1 MPLAKVH
8 LKLLPRCALLCRA
21 ATISTSAPL
30 AKNRAGKYRATID
43 RTQML
48 TYEMAQKPHHIG
60 VRKAWLSWHSQNLE
74 EFRQTQ
80 PYQVAQDEIIR
91 RFVRG
96 FFPQNIAISGN
107 ELVIKRRG
115 NAVYVAGFFQHS
127 RRLDIR
133 KIYWMFGF
141 TEEFLSLLLKQP
153 VKLEMQFTPDY
164 HHRHFSVTGE
174 MTVGNGRPLLVRR
187 GKATSYKTPAFEE
200 REEGYDG
207 RLEWS
212 LTDHNLLLIA
222 AFRNAVLGNDFNKV
236 KAQVQLLSPEYTNES
251 QLDLLCNKICD
262 RSSAEPLKEALLTA
276 ITIGSR
282 PLVEFILSLFH
293 EYPGEERSGCYDS
306 PSFMPHMT
314 PLMMACICNN
324 FGIVECL
331 LMRNHDIDLPHRAD
345 CVCDMCY
352 KTANLVSANIRRLDT
367 YRALSS
373 EAFLWLSTSDPMLAA
388 IQLSRDLQTCESTET
403 QHKDIYQK
411 LQRNVQNFATSLVQ
425 HCWNMEEVDVL
436 LQQPD
441 GSSISDA
448 HLPYP
453 RVRLALDGEMRQLTA
468 NLSVQMGIENKWHG
482 EWRDYGKNTVR
493 DAGRMLC
500 HTLLFPILA
509 YIHALSAGRL
519 IQSFNYPVAR
529 FASYTAS
536 YFSFLAAIITLRIVT
551 AVTTTQHERTV
562 LSNNYQFF
570 LQCYIF
576 IYMFGMIVWEF
587 LEFSRRGIER
597 YYEMWWRWFDLMM
610 LGLFFC
616 AMMTWIA
623 TWYTVAIDGLPT
635 LRRWHWIEYDV
646 HLLFDIFYG
655 GACIMAFW
663 RVFYFVQLYRF
674 VGSTVISIGKCVSKI
689 YYYFIIM
696 IVVLAS
702 FAIGVNMILEPYSR
716 NRQFLIDGLP
726 DETEKSPDKFM
737 DLVQSSRFLFWSF
750 FGYLSPDDY
759 KPIVGHVGPDFER
772 TRHRITRNS
781 AEIAMSMYHIVM
793 IITLLNLMVSLLVK
807 TADEVLDNEDVEWKY
822 TKVHIYYEFFE
833 PGSSV
838 PPPFNLIFM
847 LSSFMYQVFSKD
859 YTFVWPD
866 MLVKREA
873 TSDTEAYREMRCA
886 YRDLIVRLFQRYRA
900 SKELHFKTI
909 QTMDSDKEKKNA
921 VVKVAFMNSVLN
933 RSAVSD
939 IINPTA
945 ALSKDTV
952 HSRVCSSC
960 NERIVDSQ
968 STTCKTCCQAPVQ

>member
-1 MPLAKVH
+1 
-8 LKLLPRCALLCRA
+8 
-21 ATISTSAPL
+21 
-30 AKNRAGKYRATID
+30 
-43 RTQML
+43 
-48 TYEMAQKPHHIG
+48 
-60 VRKAWLSWHSQNLE
+60 
-74 EFRQTQ
+74 
-80 PYQVAQDEIIR
+80 
-91 RFVRG
+91 
-96 FFPQNIAISGN
+96 
-107 ELVIKRRG
+107 
-115 NAVYVAGFFQHS
+115 
-127 RRLDIR
+127 
-133 KIYWMFGF
+133 
-141 TEEFLSLLLKQP
+141 
-153 VKLEMQFTPDY
+153 
-164 HHRHFSVTGE
+164 
-174 MTVGNGRPLLVRR
+174 
-187 GKATSYKTPAFEE
+187 
-200 REEGYDG
+200 
-207 RLEWS
+207 
-212 LTDHNLLLIA
+212 
-222 AFRNAVLGNDFNKV
+222 
-236 KAQVQLLSPEYTNES
+236 
-251 QLDLLCNKICD
+251 
-262 RSSAEPLKEALLTA
+262 
-276 ITIGSR
+276 
-282 PLVEFILSLFH
+282 
-293 EYPGEERSGCYDS
+293 
-306 PSFMPHMT
+306 
-314 PLMMACICNN
+314 
-324 FGIVECL
+324 
-331 LMRNHDIDLPHRAD
+331 MRNHDIDLPHRAD

-373 EAFLWLSTSDPMLAA
+373 EAFLWLSTSEPMLAA

-411 LQRNVQNFATSLVQ
+411 LQQNVQNFATSLVQ
-425 HCWNMEEVDVL
+425 NCWNMEEVDVL

-468 NLSVQMGIENKWHG
+468 NLNVQMGIENKWHG
-482 EWRDYGKNTVR
+482 EWRDYGKNAMY

-500 HTLLFPILA
+500 HTVFFPILA
-509 YIHALSAGRL
+509 LLHAVSAGRL
-519 IQSFNYPVAR
+519 VQSFNYPVAR
-529 FASYTAS
+529 FASYATS
-536 YFSFLAAIITLRIVT
+536 YFSFLAAIVVLRIVT
-551 AVTTTQHERTV
+551 AFTTTQHERTV
-562 LSNNYQFF
+562 LSN
-570 LQCYIF
+570 
-576 IYMFGMIVWEF
+576 MWEF

-696 IVVLAS
+696 IVVLTS

-726 DETEKSPDKFM
+726 DETEKSPDRFM
-737 DLVQSSRFLFWSF
+737 DLVQSARFLFWSF

-759 KPIVGHVGPDFER
+759 KPIVGHVGPDYER

-793 IITLLNLMVSLLVK
+793 ITTLLNLMVSLLVK

-847 LSSFMYQVFSKD
+847 LSSFIYQALSKN

-873 TSDTEAYREMRCA
+873 TSDTEA
-886 YRDLIVRLFQRYRA
+886 
-900 SKELHFKTI
+900 
-909 QTMDSDKEKKNA
+909 
-921 VVKVAFMNSVLN
+921 
-933 RSAVSD
+933 
-939 IINPTA
+939 
-945 ALSKDTV
+945 
-952 HSRVCSSC
+952 
-960 NERIVDSQ
+960 
-968 STTCKTCCQAPVQ
+968 